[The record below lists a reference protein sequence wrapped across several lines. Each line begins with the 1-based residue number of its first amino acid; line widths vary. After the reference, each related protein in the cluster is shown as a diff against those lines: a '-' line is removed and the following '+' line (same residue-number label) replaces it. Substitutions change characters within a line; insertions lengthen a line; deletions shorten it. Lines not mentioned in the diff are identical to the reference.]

1 MPLGPEVPQ
10 YRNELTNMNLD
21 RRISQEIQESI
32 QTKEALASQTC
43 GRIAE
48 AASLIL
54 SRIRAGNKLILFGN
68 GGSASDAQ
76 HIAAEFVGRY
86 RAERRALPAIALTAN
101 SSTVTAI
108 GNDYGFDDL
117 FARQIPAFARPGDVA
132 IAIST
137 SGNSANVVRGVEAA
151 KRLGVLT
158 VALTGAS
165 GGKLRE
171 LADICLSVPS
181 ESTPRIQEAHIL
193 IGHILSGIVEDAIL
207 SENNSSASVSLNS
220 VV

>member
-181 ESTPRIQEAHIL
+181 ESAPRIQEAHIL
-193 IGHILSGIVEDAIL
+193 IGHILSGIVEDSIL
-207 SENNSSASVSLNS
+207 SENDAVLIGKEASV
-220 VV
+220 

>member
-1 MPLGPEVPQ
+1 
-10 YRNELTNMNLD
+10 MNLD
-21 RRISQEIQESI
+21 HRIIQEIRESI

-48 AASLIL
+48 AASLIVT
-54 SRIRAGNKLILFGN
+54 RIRAGNKLILFGN

-101 SSTVTAI
+101 SSAVTAI

-117 FARQIPAFARPGDVA
+117 FARQIPAFAKPGDVA

-151 KRLGVLT
+151 KRIGVLT
-158 VALTGAS
+158 VALTGAC

-171 LADICLSVPS
+171 LADVCVSVPS

-193 IGHILSGIVEDAIL
+193 IGHILSGIVEDSIV
-207 SENNSSASVSLNS
+207 SENGAALIAKEASI
-220 VV
+220 